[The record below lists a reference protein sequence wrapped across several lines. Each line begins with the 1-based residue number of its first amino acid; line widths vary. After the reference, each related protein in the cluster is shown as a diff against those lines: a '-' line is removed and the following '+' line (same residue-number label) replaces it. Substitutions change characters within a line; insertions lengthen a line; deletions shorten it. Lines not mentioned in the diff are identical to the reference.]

1 MRADARE
8 RRHRII
14 VAACDLLRSRHEAS
28 LTLEEVAG
36 AAGVGIAT
44 LYRNFAD
51 RRELLHACA
60 THLFDQVIALQDET
74 LRGFPGAPADTW
86 GRYVRGLVGLG
97 LGAVVPL
104 LAPARLADLPADLQ
118 SRREAV
124 EQRGYE
130 IVTAAQDAG
139 LVHPTVMPSTFIIG
153 LITVSRPQ
161 VSAVAELAP
170 DLTEALVQLYLSG
183 LRHGPGTPGD
193 PE

>member
-74 LRGFPGAPADTW
+74 LREFPGAPADTW

-124 EQRGYE
+124 EQRGHE